1 MRASRHV
8 ERITAAVSLACLF
21 TWMAAPK
28 LEAQVIHRLPS
39 IEAAR
44 ASFVLPGRTLY
55 RVASPPS
62 GGDGFL
68 AVAALRIGTA
78 SIPMDL
84 WVTGSSDSGEVCVP
98 LDILQKAL
106 DSIGFRSTWNAT
118 PFTWAIQTPT
128 SRADTWGFPVG
139 TGIGAVEVDGS
150 LVTRLNVVPGVDL
163 TSGWNGVDTAFLPLS
178 QVSQLLADV
187 GVQNTWDGASRVW
200 TWVPPLQTSEPL
212 GPSQGV
218 EQVRSDLL
226 ASGANIVLRNLQ
238 VDGDV
243 IVAPSSDGSVSLDH
257 VSIDGK
263 LVILESSGAPI
274 QLTDIASP
282 RIDVDSEGPVS
293 IQLSGGAVGVLDV
306 LPGVG
311 GVQVASSKS
320 SVLEVDDF
328 ATSAVVLAGSAYE
341 SAEIRADDGVLKAEA
356 SLPLVRVQA
365 SGVTLT
371 VGQGQTIGLLQV
383 SPAVNGFSV
392 DNFGTIQFLVNSSPH
407 PVSTEGTG
415 AVEAAMGA
423 MTTSQAS
430 GAAPGAT
437 GA

>member
-1 MRASRHV
+1 M
-8 ERITAAVSLACLF
+8 SL
-21 TWMAAPK
+21 
-28 LEAQVIHRLPS
+28 V
-39 IEAAR
+39 EAAIN
-44 ASFVLPGRTLY
+44 VGRT
-55 RVASPPS
+55 
-62 GGDGFL
+62 
-68 AVAALRIGTA
+68 

-84 WVTGSSDSGEVCVP
+84 WVTGSSDSGELYVP
-98 LDILQKAL
+98 LNILQNAL
-106 DSIGFRSTWNAT
+106 DSIGLRSSWNASQ
-118 PFTWAIQTPT
+118 FTWAIQTPA
-128 SRADTWGFPVG
+128 SRADTWGFPIG

-163 TSGWNGVDTAFLPLS
+163 TSGWNGVDTVFLPLP
-178 QVSQLLADV
+178 QVQLLEDV
-187 GVQNTWDGASRVW
+187 GVQNAWDGASRVW

-218 EQVRSDLL
+218 EEVRADIV

-243 IVAPSSDGSVSLDH
+243 FVSPSPDGSVSLDH

-263 LVILESSGAPI
+263 LVILASSGAPI
-274 QLTDIASP
+274 QLSDVASP

-293 IQLSGGAVGVLDV
+293 IQLNGGAVGVLDV
-306 LPGVG
+306 LPGEG
-311 GVQVASSKS
+311 GLQVTGTKS

-328 ATSAVVLAGSAYE
+328 ATSPVVLAGSAYE
-341 SAEIRADDGVLKAEA
+341 SAEIRAADGVLKAET

-365 SGVTLT
+365 SGATFT

-392 DNFGTIQFLVNSSPH
+392 DNFGTIQFLVNSSPQ
-407 PVSTEGTG
+407 PVSSQGTG
-415 AVEAAMGA
+415 SVVAAMGA
-423 MTTSQAS
+423 MTSSQAS
-430 GAAPGAT
+430 GPASGAT